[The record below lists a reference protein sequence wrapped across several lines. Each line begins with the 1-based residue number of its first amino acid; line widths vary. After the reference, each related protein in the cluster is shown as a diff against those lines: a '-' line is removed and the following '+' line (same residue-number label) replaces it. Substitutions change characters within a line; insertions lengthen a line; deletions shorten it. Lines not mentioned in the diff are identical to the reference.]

1 MNYRHIYCVIISH
14 AKSEEKLGL
23 RKKGNGE
30 YYEAHHILPKSLFP
44 LWKEKNSNI
53 VLLTAREHFFCH
65 QLLTKI
71 YPSKEMNYALI
82 AFKVRPN
89 TDIKNYKISSK
100 EYERL
105 RKLHSEMM
113 KNMFKNFPKEKQ
125 LEINEK
131 RKISRSNRTEE
142 QKLKTKEKVK
152 AAWAKRT
159 EEEKIKSLEK
169 RRKKLKNRT
178 EEENREIQRKRLA
191 TLNNRPEEEKLKTKI
206 KQKSWY
212 SNFSKKEKEDYHKK
226 VSEGVLKSIDKIQ
239 ENRRKTMENW
249 SDEQKENYIKSHSY
263 GALNSEK
270 MKTAQLKYKKY
281 KENGGKLKWNYWRH
295 LGMPIEDNS
304 SKAIEDKSENKSE

>member
-30 YYEAHHILPKSLFP
+30 YYEPHHILPKSLFP

-53 VLLTAREHFFCH
+53 VL
-65 QLLTKI
+65 
-71 YPSKEMNYALI
+71 
-82 AFKVRPN
+82 
-89 TDIKNYKISSK
+89 
-100 EYERL
+100 
-105 RKLHSEMM
+105 
-113 KNMFKNFPKEKQ
+113 
-125 LEINEK
+125 
-131 RKISRSNRTEE
+131 
-142 QKLKTKEKVK
+142 
-152 AAWAKRT
+152 
-159 EEEKIKSLEK
+159 
-169 RRKKLKNRT
+169 
-178 EEENREIQRKRLA
+178 
-191 TLNNRPEEEKLKTKI
+191 
-206 KQKSWY
+206 
-212 SNFSKKEKEDYHKK
+212 
-226 VSEGVLKSIDKIQ
+226 LKSIDKIQ